1 LARARNIKP
10 GFFKNDLLAECSPM
24 ARLLFIGLWTMADR
38 EGRLEDR
45 PKRIKG
51 EVFPYDNCDVNKLL
65 NELGSKQDC
74 DGSPAFIIR
83 YKAGNKPFVQVVN
96 FVKHQNPHLKESAST
111 IPAPDLHHTCTVL
124 APDLHHTSPA
134 ESPIPITE
142 SLLPYTAI
150 SKFTEFWS
158 EYPRKKSKGEAEKA
172 WRVLKPDI
180 ELFDKI
186 MDGLNRAK
194 LSQEWAKNDGQF
206 IPYPAT
212 WLRSRGWEDEYKQGK
227 PASSSD
233 HKHQSFYVPPEI
245 LKKLEGR

>member
-1 LARARNIKP
+1 
-10 GFFKNDLLAECSPM
+10 
-24 ARLLFIGLWTMADR
+24 
-38 EGRLEDR
+38 
-45 PKRIKG
+45 
-51 EVFPYDNCDVNKLL
+51 
-65 NELGSKQDC
+65 
-74 DGSPAFIIR
+74 
-83 YKAGNKPFVQVVN
+83 
-96 FVKHQNPHLKESAST
+96 
-111 IPAPDLHHTCTVL
+111 
-124 APDLHHTSPA
+124 LHHTSPA